1 MSDISSKNLTK
12 NLNRQNTYVLNK
24 EQRYEYSH
32 AHSAKILK
40 LPATFQY
47 HQNSHPTELA
57 VFAFKMF

>member
-1 MSDISSKNLTK
+1 M
-12 NLNRQNTYVLNK
+12 NTVMPTV
-24 EQRYEYSH
+24 Q
-32 AHSAKILK
+32 KILK